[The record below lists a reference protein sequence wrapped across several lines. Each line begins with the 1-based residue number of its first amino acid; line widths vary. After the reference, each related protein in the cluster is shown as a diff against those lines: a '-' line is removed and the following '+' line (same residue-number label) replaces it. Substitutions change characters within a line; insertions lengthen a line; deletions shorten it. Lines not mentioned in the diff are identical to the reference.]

1 MCVREY
7 DFQVPYGVIE
17 IANNKIKKIEEKPI
31 QSFFVNA
38 GIYVLDKSLVNRMDG
53 KSYLDMPDLLNKEI
67 NKGGVSVFPIH
78 EYWLDI
84 GHINEYEKANKEIKD
99 MLWLLIN

>member
-31 QSFFVNA
+31 HSFFVNA

-67 NKGGVSVFPIH
+67 NKVGVSVFPVH

-84 GHINEYEKANKEIKD
+84 GHLDEYEKANKEIKG
-99 MLWLLIN
+99 ML